1 MKKKGFTLIELL
13 AVIIV
18 LAIIALIAM
27 PIIFNVIENAKLK
40 SMENSAY
47 GVVDAVRLHYMENL
61 MNSEDGTVLLSGS
74 VTDLTLSGEHPTG
87 GTWEIQNGKEVTNNR
102 GIKIEGVTFASMEG
116 YICDSEEVNNELTG
130 KVVCSKNNITF
141 TVADNVIN
149 ANGWAKAN
157 FNVTVNAEGVT
168 NLKYCIDTIKC
179 TPNQNVSNNE
189 VTITQEGTVYLCAS
203 GDNARTRCKTYN
215 LDKTTPTLTAKNSN
229 PTVVINES
237 NEITTFLNEPI
248 YGASNGSIVCKLN
261 NNQIINTSGLLEGTH
276 TVTCNAISNSGLS
289 SSDVTLTITVSLKPG
304 LSDAAKALAEQI
316 AALNVGDNIGIQ
328 EDEKEGNV
336 YTPTIQYYLL
346 AKETDRALLMYYDD
360 GGGGGTGL
368 QEVFD
373 ETSNSWKDSSLRTYL
388 NSTEES
394 GFLGTKTV
402 LNELIMETTIYT
414 RSASNLNEFETTTD
428 RVFIMS
434 EADRLGTNQG
444 VSITY
449 ASSPNDY
456 TIEPGDDGNIIPD
469 TVRMTGSGLYFELDT
484 MWFRTPG
491 SDGKVRYASTR
502 NGGTH
507 SEDNPTTQAIVLPMF
522 WVDLSSV
529 NS

>member
-1 MKKKGFTLIELL
+1 MNCPNLYHSDIFKKNIYDQIGLQEYERNKLEKWTHLKINTVIFDSEIDDWNNYSNDFPDKISNKQHLVFLIETKDGVKFGGFLSNH
-13 AVIIV
+13 IC
-18 LAIIALIAM
+18 
-27 PIIFNVIENAKLK
+27 K
-40 SMENSAY
+40 S
-47 GVVDAVRLHYMENL
+47 
-61 MNSEDGTVLLSGS
+61 
-74 VTDLTLSGEHPTG
+74 
-87 GTWEIQNGKEVTNNR
+87 
-102 GIKIEGVTFASMEG
+102 
-116 YICDSEEVNNELTG
+116 NE
-130 KVVCSKNNITF
+130 
-141 TVADNVIN
+141 
-149 ANGWAKAN
+149 
-157 FNVTVNAEGVT
+157 
-168 NLKYCIDTIKC
+168 
-179 TPNQNVSNNE
+179 
-189 VTITQEGTVYLCAS
+189 
-203 GDNARTRCKTYN
+203 
-215 LDKTTPTLTAKNSN
+215 
-229 PTVVINES
+229 INES